1 MMLYWVERFISFSEE
16 WKELKWFCSI
26 DGILENLNMG
36 LFKMYIKGFVWKN
49 FVVLCIGLMLVFM
62 FFLLF

>member
-1 MMLYWVERFISFSEE
+1 MMLYWVERFISFREE

-36 LFKMYIKGFVWKN
+36 LLKMYIKGFVWKN